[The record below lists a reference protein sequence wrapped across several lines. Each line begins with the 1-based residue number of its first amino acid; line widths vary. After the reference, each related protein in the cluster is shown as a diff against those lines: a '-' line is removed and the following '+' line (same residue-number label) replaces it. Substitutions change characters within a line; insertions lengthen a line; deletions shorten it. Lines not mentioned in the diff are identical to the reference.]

1 MPFVTLFKKIIQ
13 NNFTCFYPTSILHY
27 RQDFLDTCRVPSSSY
42 PKEYRFTANFNY
54 DKSAAQKFAKKGIER
69 SHSTQVLLMRPVLRC
84 CFLASYVL
92 LPALGNASVPV
103 SNGPFDS
110 FYHNPLEPHSIPILN
125 LKAVSHAPNRLDIL
139 RLRCI
144 KLNLL
149 TDFLDMHRYR
159 CDIPDGLHI
168 PDLPE

>member
-1 MPFVTLFKKIIQ
+1 
-13 NNFTCFYPTSILHY
+13 
-27 RQDFLDTCRVPSSSY
+27 
-42 PKEYRFTANFNY
+42 
-54 DKSAAQKFAKKGIER
+54 
-69 SHSTQVLLMRPVLRC
+69 MRPVLRC

-110 FYHNPLEPHSIPILN
+110 FYHDPLEPHSIPILN

-149 TDFLDMHRYR
+149 TDFLDMYRYR
-159 CDIPDGLHI
+159 CDIPIDSISQILLNNSSLVNTWFGFSARKVKRSNSLVVKAFSS
-168 PDLPE
+168 PLT

>member
-1 MPFVTLFKKIIQ
+1 
-13 NNFTCFYPTSILHY
+13 
-27 RQDFLDTCRVPSSSY
+27 
-42 PKEYRFTANFNY
+42 
-54 DKSAAQKFAKKGIER
+54 
-69 SHSTQVLLMRPVLRC
+69 MRPVLRC

-149 TDFLDMHRYR
+149 TNLLDMHRY
-159 CDIPDGLHI
+159 CCNIPNRFHI
-168 PDLPE
+168 PDLIKQFFLCKYMVRILSKESQKVKLLGGKGFLLTVDINTAGGLINLDTTYFNYIILWL

>member
-1 MPFVTLFKKIIQ
+1 
-13 NNFTCFYPTSILHY
+13 
-27 RQDFLDTCRVPSSSY
+27 
-42 PKEYRFTANFNY
+42 
-54 DKSAAQKFAKKGIER
+54 
-69 SHSTQVLLMRPVLRC
+69 MRPVLRC

-149 TDFLDMHRYR
+149 TDFLDMYRYR
-159 CDIPDGLHI
+159 CDIPNRFHI
-168 PDLPE
+168 PDLIKQFLLGEYMVRILRQEGQRSNSLVVKAFSSPLT

>member
-1 MPFVTLFKKIIQ
+1 M
-13 NNFTCFYPTSILHY
+13 
-27 RQDFLDTCRVPSSSY
+27 
-42 PKEYRFTANFNY
+42 
-54 DKSAAQKFAKKGIER
+54 
-69 SHSTQVLLMRPVLRC
+69 QVLQRWLVLRC

-149 TDFLDMHRYR
+149 TNLLDVDSD
-159 CDIPDGLHI
+159 CSDIANRLHI
-168 PDLPE
+168 PYLVKELFLGKYMVRVLCKEG